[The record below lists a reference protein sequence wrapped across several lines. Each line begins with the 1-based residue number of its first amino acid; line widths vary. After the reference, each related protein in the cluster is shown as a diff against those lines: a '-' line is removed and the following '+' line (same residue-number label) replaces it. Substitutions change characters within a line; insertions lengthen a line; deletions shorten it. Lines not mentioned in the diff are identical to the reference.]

1 MDRVQLKM
9 DAKAAMQQA
18 NPHPVLVTLVYLVI
32 LAAVN
37 FVVSMMSGFSSLFTV
52 LVTDPDAAAVISTG
66 MFIPSLLLSL
76 AATLVIGFME
86 MGYTAYTLR
95 VVNRQ
100 PAGIN
105 DLFAYARY
113 CLKIWGLTIVMG
125 IFVMLWSLL
134 FWIPGVIAYYR
145 YSQALYILAENPEKG
160 IMDCINESKAMM
172 YGHKM
177 DKFVLDLS
185 FILWYLL
192 AGVTCGIAGIYVTPY
207 VGVTNAGFYNSLKYG
222 GSYQPNGYGPNYG
235 AYQQGGFQQNGYGFQ
250 QGQGGFQQGYGQ
262 QGFGNPY
269 QQGYDPNY
277 QQNGNPQGFDPNY
290 QQNGNPQGFD
300 PNYQQNANPQGFDP
314 NYQQNGNPQGF
325 DPNYQQNANSQGFD
339 PNYQQNGTPQ
349 DYNTEAG
356 TDTNQ
361 PL

>member
-32 LAAVN
+32 LTAVN

-52 LVTDPDAAAVISTG
+52 LVTDPDAAAAISLG
-66 MFIPSLLLSL
+66 MLVPSLLLSL
-76 AATLVIGFME
+76 AATLVIGFIQ

-105 DLFAYARY
+105 DLFAYALY
-113 CLKIWGLTIVMG
+113 CLKIWGLSIVMG

-134 FWIPGVIAYYR
+134 FWFPGIIAYYR
-145 YSQALYILAENPEKG
+145 YSQAFYILAENPEKG

-207 VGVTNAGFYNSLKYG
+207 VGITNAGFYNSLKYG
-222 GSYQPNGYGPNYG
+222 GSYQQNGYGPNYG
-235 AYQQGGFQQNGYGFQ
+235 AYQQGGFQQNGYQ
-250 QGQGGFQQGYGQ
+250 QGQGGYQQGYGQ

-277 QQNGNPQGFDPNY
+277 QQNANPQGFN
-290 QQNGNPQGFD
+290 

-325 DPNYQQNANSQGFD
+325 DPNYQQNS
-339 PNYQQNGTPQ
+339 TPQ
-349 DYNTEAG
+349 DYNAEVG

-361 PL
+361 PV

>member
-52 LVTDPDAAAVISTG
+52 LVTDPDAAAAISMG
-66 MFIPSLLLSL
+66 MLVPSLLLSL
-76 AATLVIGFME
+76 AATLVIGFIQ

-125 IFVMLWSLL
+125 VFVMLWSLL
-134 FWIPGVIAYYR
+134 FWVPGVIAYYR

-192 AGVTCGIAGIYVTPY
+192 AGITCGIAGIYVTPY

-222 GSYQPNGYGPNYG
+222 GSYQQNGYGPNYG
-235 AYQQGGFQQNGYGFQ
+235 AYQQGGFQQNGYQ
-250 QGQGGFQQGYGQ
+250 QGQGGYQQGYGQ

-290 QQNGNPQGFD
+290 QQNANPQGFD
-300 PNYQQNANPQGFDP
+300 PNYQQNANP
-314 NYQQNGNPQGF
+314 
-325 DPNYQQNANSQGFD
+325 QGFD

>member
-32 LAAVN
+32 LTAVN

-52 LVTDPDAAAVISTG
+52 LVTDPDAAAAISLG
-66 MFIPSLLLSL
+66 MLVPSLLLSL
-76 AATLVIGFME
+76 AATLVIGFIQ

-113 CLKIWGLTIVMG
+113 CLKIWGLTIVMC

-134 FWIPGVIAYYR
+134 FWFPGIIAYYR
-145 YSQALYILAENPEKG
+145 YSQAFYILAENPEKG

-207 VGVTNAGFYNSLKYG
+207 VGITNAGFYNSLKYG
-222 GSYQPNGYGPNYG
+222 GSYQQNGYGPNYG
-235 AYQQGGFQQNGYGFQ
+235 AYQQGGFQQNGYQ
-250 QGQGGFQQGYGQ
+250 QGQGGYQQGYGQ

-277 QQNGNPQGFDPNY
+277 QQNANPQGFN
-290 QQNGNPQGFD
+290 

-325 DPNYQQNANSQGFD
+325 DPNYQQNS
-339 PNYQQNGTPQ
+339 TPQ
-349 DYNTEAG
+349 DYNAEAG

-361 PL
+361 PV

>member
-32 LAAVN
+32 LTAVN

-52 LVTDPDAAAVISTG
+52 LVTDPDAAAAISLG
-66 MFIPSLLLSL
+66 MLVPSLLLSL
-76 AATLVIGFME
+76 AATLVIGFRQ

-134 FWIPGVIAYYR
+134 FWFPGIIAYYR
-145 YSQALYILAENPEKG
+145 YSQAFYILAENPEKG

-207 VGVTNAGFYNSLKYG
+207 VGITNAGFYNSLKYG
-222 GSYQPNGYGPNYG
+222 GSYQQNGYGPNYG
-235 AYQQGGFQQNGYGFQ
+235 AYQQGGFQQNGYQ
-250 QGQGGFQQGYGQ
+250 QGQGGYQQGYGQ

-277 QQNGNPQGFDPNY
+277 QQNANPQGFN
-290 QQNGNPQGFD
+290 

-325 DPNYQQNANSQGFD
+325 DPNYQQNS
-339 PNYQQNGTPQ
+339 TPQ
-349 DYNTEAG
+349 DYNAEAG

-361 PL
+361 PV

>member
-1 MDRVQLKM
+1 MISYFENQNTISFEEELKMDRVQLKM

-32 LAAVN
+32 LTAVN

-52 LVTDPDAAAVISTG
+52 LVTDPDAAAAISLG
-66 MFIPSLLLSL
+66 MLVPSLLLSL
-76 AATLVIGFME
+76 AATLVIGFIQ

-134 FWIPGVIAYYR
+134 FWFPGIIAYYR
-145 YSQALYILAENPEKG
+145 YSQAFYILAENPEKG

-207 VGVTNAGFYNSLKYG
+207 VGITNAGFYNSLKYG
-222 GSYQPNGYGPNYG
+222 GSYQQNGYGPNYG
-235 AYQQGGFQQNGYGFQ
+235 AYQQGGFQQNGYQ
-250 QGQGGFQQGYGQ
+250 QGQGGYQQGYGQ

-277 QQNGNPQGFDPNY
+277 QQNANPQGFN
-290 QQNGNPQGFD
+290 

-325 DPNYQQNANSQGFD
+325 DPNYQQNS
-339 PNYQQNGTPQ
+339 TPQ
-349 DYNTEAG
+349 DYNAEVG

-361 PL
+361 PV

>member
-32 LAAVN
+32 LTAVN

-52 LVTDPDAAAVISTG
+52 LVTDPDAAAAISLG
-66 MFIPSLLLSL
+66 MLVPSLLLSL
-76 AATLVIGFME
+76 AATLVIGFIQ

-134 FWIPGVIAYYR
+134 FWFPGIIAYYR
-145 YSQALYILAENPEKG
+145 YYILAENPEKG

-207 VGVTNAGFYNSLKYG
+207 VGITNAGFYNSLKYG
-222 GSYQPNGYGPNYG
+222 GSYQQNGYGPNYG
-235 AYQQGGFQQNGYGFQ
+235 AYQQGGFQQNGYQ
-250 QGQGGFQQGYGQ
+250 QGQGGYQQGYGQ

-277 QQNGNPQGFDPNY
+277 QQNANPQGFN
-290 QQNGNPQGFD
+290 

-325 DPNYQQNANSQGFD
+325 DPNYQQNS
-339 PNYQQNGTPQ
+339 TPQ
-349 DYNTEAG
+349 DYNAEVG

-361 PL
+361 PV

>member
-32 LAAVN
+32 LTAVN

-52 LVTDPDAAAVISTG
+52 LVTDPDAAAAISLG
-66 MFIPSLLLSL
+66 MLVPSLLLSL
-76 AATLVIGFME
+76 AATLVIGFIQ

-125 IFVMLWSLL
+125 IVVMLWSLL
-134 FWIPGVIAYYR
+134 FWFPGIIAYYR
-145 YSQALYILAENPEKG
+145 YSQAFYILAENPEKG

-207 VGVTNAGFYNSLKYG
+207 VGITNAGFYNSLKYG
-222 GSYQPNGYGPNYG
+222 GSYQQNGYGPNYG
-235 AYQQGGFQQNGYGFQ
+235 AYQQGGFQQNGYQ
-250 QGQGGFQQGYGQ
+250 QGQGGYQ

-277 QQNGNPQGFDPNY
+277 QQNANPQGFN
-290 QQNGNPQGFD
+290 

-325 DPNYQQNANSQGFD
+325 DANYQQNS
-339 PNYQQNGTPQ
+339 TPQ
-349 DYNTEAG
+349 DYNAEAG

-361 PL
+361 PV

>member
-18 NPHPVLVTLVYLVI
+18 NPHPVLVALVYMVI
-32 LAAVN
+32 LAAIS
-37 FVVSMMSGFSSLFTV
+37 FVISMMSGVSSVFTT
-52 LVTDPDAAAVISTG
+52 LVSNPDAAAAIYAG
-66 MFIPSLLLSL
+66 MMIPSLLLSL
-76 AATLVIGFME
+76 VSTLVTGFLS
-86 MGYTAYTLR
+86 MGFTAYTLR
-95 VVNRQ
+95 VINRQ

-113 CLKIWGLTIVMG
+113 CLKIWGLSIVMG
-125 IFVMLWSLL
+125 FFVFAWSLL
-134 FWIPGVIAYYR
+134 LWVPGIIARYR
-145 YSQALYILAENPEKG
+145 YSQAVYIFAENPDKG
-160 IMDCINESKAMM
+160 IMECINESKAMM

-192 AGVTCGIAGIYVTPY
+192 AGVTCGIAGLYVTPY
-207 VGVTNAGFYNSLKYG
+207 VEITNAAFYNSLKYG
-222 GSYQPNGYGPNYG
+222 GSYQQNGYGPNYG
-235 AYQQGGFQQNGYGFQ
+235 AYQQGGFQQNGYQ
-250 QGQGGFQQGYGQ
+250 QGQGGYQQGYGQ

-277 QQNGNPQGFDPNY
+277 QQNANPQGFN
-290 QQNGNPQGFD
+290 

-325 DPNYQQNANSQGFD
+325 DPNYQQNS
-339 PNYQQNGTPQ
+339 TPQ
-349 DYNTEAG
+349 DYNAEAG

-361 PL
+361 PV

>member
-1 MDRVQLKM
+1 M
-9 DAKAAMQQA
+9 
-18 NPHPVLVTLVYLVI
+18 LV
-32 LAAVN
+32 
-37 FVVSMMSGFSSLFTV
+37 
-52 LVTDPDAAAVISTG
+52 
-66 MFIPSLLLSL
+66 PSLLLSL
-76 AATLVIGFME
+76 AATLVIGFIQ

-134 FWIPGVIAYYR
+134 FWFPGIIAYYR
-145 YSQALYILAENPEKG
+145 YSQAFYILAENPEKG

-207 VGVTNAGFYNSLKYG
+207 VGITNAGFYNSLKYG
-222 GSYQPNGYGPNYG
+222 GSYQQNGYGPNYG
-235 AYQQGGFQQNGYGFQ
+235 AYQQGGFQQNGYQ
-250 QGQGGFQQGYGQ
+250 QGQGGYQ

-277 QQNGNPQGFDPNY
+277 QQNANPQGFN
-290 QQNGNPQGFD
+290 

-325 DPNYQQNANSQGFD
+325 DANYQQNS
-339 PNYQQNGTPQ
+339 TPQ
-349 DYNTEAG
+349 DYNAEAG

-361 PL
+361 PV

>member
-32 LAAVN
+32 LTAVN

-52 LVTDPDAAAVISTG
+52 LVTDPDAAAAISLG
-66 MFIPSLLLSL
+66 MLVPSLLLSL
-76 AATLVIGFME
+76 AATLVIGFIQ

-134 FWIPGVIAYYR
+134 FWFPGIIAYYR
-145 YSQALYILAENPEKG
+145 YSQAFYILAENPEKG

-185 FILWYLL
+185 FIHWYLL

-207 VGVTNAGFYNSLKYG
+207 VGITNAGFYNSLKYG
-222 GSYQPNGYGPNYG
+222 GSYQQNGYGPNYG
-235 AYQQGGFQQNGYGFQ
+235 AYQQGGFQQNGYQ
-250 QGQGGFQQGYGQ
+250 QGQGGYQQGYGQ

-277 QQNGNPQGFDPNY
+277 QQNANPQGFN
-290 QQNGNPQGFD
+290 

-325 DPNYQQNANSQGFD
+325 DPNYQQNS
-339 PNYQQNGTPQ
+339 TPQ
-349 DYNTEAG
+349 DYNAEAG

-361 PL
+361 PV

>member
-1 MDRVQLKM
+1 
-9 DAKAAMQQA
+9 
-18 NPHPVLVTLVYLVI
+18 
-32 LAAVN
+32 
-37 FVVSMMSGFSSLFTV
+37 
-52 LVTDPDAAAVISTG
+52 
-66 MFIPSLLLSL
+66 
-76 AATLVIGFME
+76 

-134 FWIPGVIAYYR
+134 FWFPGIIAYYR
-145 YSQALYILAENPEKG
+145 YSQAFYILAENPEKG

-207 VGVTNAGFYNSLKYG
+207 VGITNAGFYNSLKYG
-222 GSYQPNGYGPNYG
+222 GSYQQNGYGPNYG
-235 AYQQGGFQQNGYGFQ
+235 AYQQGGFQQNGYQ
-250 QGQGGFQQGYGQ
+250 QGQGGYQ

-277 QQNGNPQGFDPNY
+277 QQNANPQGFN
-290 QQNGNPQGFD
+290 

-325 DPNYQQNANSQGFD
+325 DANYQQNS
-339 PNYQQNGTPQ
+339 TPQ
-349 DYNTEAG
+349 DYNAEAG

-361 PL
+361 PV